1 MDEGEELEEAM
12 ESWRACESSAML
24 RLCRG
29 ITVGEDLFGETFLT
43 IGEDL
48 SEESF
53 LTIGEDPSVENFLSV
68 GKGPSE
74 ETFLSGVDVTFSLFS
89 VPLVH
94 DVSLSVAKFD
104 GLNDT
109 GLSKETFFSVEKGP
123 SEETF
128 LSGVDV
134 TFSLFSVPLPDVSLS
149 EAKLD
154 AFLETLSFTN

>member
-1 MDEGEELEEAM
+1 MLKGDGEEGGRFVGGAEYRRLFKLSDLEEVDEVEDLEELEEAM

-43 IGEDL
+43 IGGDL
-48 SEESF
+48 AEESF

-89 VPLVH
+89 VPLP
-94 DVSLSVAKFD
+94 DVSLSVAM
-104 GLNDT
+104 
-109 GLSKETFFSVEKGP
+109 
-123 SEETF
+123 
-128 LSGVDV
+128 
-134 TFSLFSVPLPDVSLS
+134 
-149 EAKLD
+149 LD
-154 AFLETLSFTN
+154 ALLETLSFTN

>member
-1 MDEGEELEEAM
+1 M

-29 ITVGEDLFGETFLT
+29 ITVGEDLFGETSLT

-53 LTIGEDPSVENFLSV
+53 LTIGEDSSEETFLSV

-89 VPLVH
+89 
-94 DVSLSVAKFD
+94 A
-104 GLNDT
+104 T
-109 GLSKETFFSVEKGP
+109 
-123 SEETF
+123 
-128 LSGVDV
+128 
-134 TFSLFSVPLPDVSLS
+134 SVPLPDVSL
-149 EAKLD
+149 AVAMLD
-154 AFLETLSFTN
+154 ALLETLSFTN

>member
-1 MDEGEELEEAM
+1 MEELEELEELEEAM

-53 LTIGEDPSVENFLSV
+53 LTIGEDPS
-68 GKGPSE
+68 E

-89 VPLVH
+89 
-94 DVSLSVAKFD
+94 A
-104 GLNDT
+104 T
-109 GLSKETFFSVEKGP
+109 
-123 SEETF
+123 
-128 LSGVDV
+128 
-134 TFSLFSVPLPDVSLS
+134 SVPLPDVSL
-149 EAKLD
+149 AVAMLD
-154 AFLETLSFTN
+154 ALLETLSFTN

>member
-1 MDEGEELEEAM
+1 MEGVEKVEEGEEVEGVEEAM

-43 IGEDL
+43 IGGDL
-48 SEESF
+48 AEESF

-89 VPLVH
+89 VPLP
-94 DVSLSVAKFD
+94 DVSLSVAM
-104 GLNDT
+104 
-109 GLSKETFFSVEKGP
+109 
-123 SEETF
+123 
-128 LSGVDV
+128 
-134 TFSLFSVPLPDVSLS
+134 
-149 EAKLD
+149 LD
-154 AFLETLSFTN
+154 ALLETLSFTN